1 MPDSL
6 EYKKV
11 INIPYTLIIASFII
25 IIVTTNMTDSNGLSA
40 LIGGYSGLIVG
51 ILFIIVLT
59 SVYKN
64 TYYFFQMLVPSL
76 IVLVISTL
84 IIIYLITY
92 FDKISKGEVSGYY
105 STFSILSSIFLIT
118 QVVIIFSAMFSK
130 SSDQNSTKLFTN
142 TTFSLLGLIGAI
154 NLLIAI
160 TMGIVL
166 RFYSTQ
172 G

>member
-11 INIPYTLIIASFII
+11 INIPYTVIIASFII

-51 ILFIIVLT
+51 ILFVIVLT

-64 TYYFFQMLVPSL
+64 VYYFLQMLFPLL

-84 IIIYLITY
+84 IMVYLIIY

-118 QVVIIFSAMFSK
+118 QVVIIFSAIFSK
-130 SSDQNSTKLFTN
+130 SSEQESRLFTN

-154 NLLIAI
+154 NLLIVI